1 MVGLFDAETIMTG
14 KLTLGYTEAVLN
26 YKGSIFGNITKI
38 RGHEFHYS
46 NIINN
51 HKDLKL
57 IYELKR
63 GKGII
68 NGKDGFCLNNCIA
81 SYMHTHFIN
90 SSISENFIKNC
101 HKYSKK

>member
-1 MVGLFDAETIMTG
+1 MIGLFDAETIMTG
-14 KLTLGYTEAVLN
+14 KLILGYTEAVLN
-26 YKGSIFGNITKI
+26 SNKSIFGNVKRI

-51 HKDLKL
+51 HRDLKL
-57 IYELKR
+57 IYDLKR

-68 NGKDGFCLNNCIA
+68 NGKDGFYLNNCIA

-90 SSISENFIKNC
+90 SNISNNFIESC
-101 HKYSKK
+101 YKYSKK